1 MSVMSKLN
9 VLFNELFGVRNV
21 ETRRSSLEHLQLYLT
36 FAQFCI
42 LLERRGGRE
51 RERRREGGKEGG
63 RLHIP
68 LDLGLSMANVFA
80 AALATFWS
88 YRQSYAC
95 IGP

>member
-36 FAQFCI
+36 FVQFCI

-51 RERRREGGKEGG
+51 RERRRKGGKEGVDY
-63 RLHIP
+63 IP
-68 LDLGLSMANVFA
+68 LELGLSMANVFA